1 MRFILGII
9 IGAALTLFAAT
20 AVDAPTNP
28 LFDKVVN
35 LWDAIIETTSEVLF
49 ENPTLSISPNTPP
62 STLLGTSPGPAREP
76 TTPDKLNS
84 PESPFAIAVDAF
96 EVLAEKFP
104 RSEPAAG
111 EVAISAGSMPQ
122 AIADDEPTLGVAG
135 ASLERAP
142 EVAASTRPAAETVA
156 ASAKAEASAQA
167 EASAPVDLANH
178 SANTIGQTNGH
189 RESEPVWVSF
199 HSQMSAEGF
208 ARQFSH
214 QFQHPFTVARQG
226 PGDYQVVFDYA
237 SIDERDA
244 LLDEIAAVTGYRA
257 P

>member
-76 TTPDKLNS
+76 TTSDKLNS

-96 EVLAEKFP
+96 DVLAEKFP

-111 EVAISAGSMPQ
+111 EVAIAAGPMPQ

-142 EVAASTRPAAETVA
+142 EVAATTRPAAETVA
-156 ASAKAEASAQA
+156 ASAQAEASAQG
-167 EASAPVDLANH
+167 DLANH
-178 SANTIGQTNGH
+178 TENTIDQTTG
-189 RESEPVWVSF
+189 RRASEPVWVSF

-208 ARQFSH
+208 ARQLSD
-214 QFQHPFTVARQG
+214 QFQHPFAVARQG
-226 PGDYQVVFDYA
+226 PGDYQVMFDYA

-244 LLDEIAAVTGYRA
+244 LLDEIAAVTGFRA

>member
-9 IGAALTLFAAT
+9 IGAALTLFVAT

-76 TTPDKLNS
+76 TTSDNPNS

-96 EVLAEKFP
+96 DVLAEKFP
-104 RSEPAAG
+104 RSEPAAR
-111 EVAISAGSMPQ
+111 EVAISAGPMPQ
-122 AIADDEPTLGVAG
+122 AIADDRPTAGVAG
-135 ASLERAP
+135 ASFERAP
-142 EVAASTRPAAETVA
+142 KVAASTRPAAETVA
-156 ASAKAEASAQA
+156 ASAQAEASAQG
-167 EASAPVDLANH
+167 DLANH
-178 SANTIGQTNGH
+178 TENTIDQTTGR

-208 ARQFSH
+208 ARQLSD
-214 QFQHPFTVARQG
+214 QFQHPFAVARQG

-244 LLDEIAAVTGYRA
+244 LLDEIAAVTGFRA